1 MIDFS
6 RLDSFNDVIEAPADR
21 AGVREIALAL
31 IDPDPD
37 QPRKNFDS
45 AKLAELAQSIKV
57 YGVIQP
63 VVVKTAGSRF
73 MLVSGERRW
82 RAAALAQLETIPVVV
97 RDDLSVRAQVV
108 ENLQRDDLTPF
119 ELFRA
124 IAAELDGGTTQK
136 ELAEAYGKSKQW
148 ISDYASVAK
157 MPPALQ
163 DALRDGRANDISALN
178 TLSRLHKQAPEQV
191 EKLASS
197 EAPITRHLVNQ
208 LADSLARKATGADDA
223 GAAAGAAPGK
233 AAPKT
238 KPEPKAAGT
247 QGGVEDDNNDGE
259 GGGDVGA
266 LPSSGVADNGEG
278 LDVGGRGPAAVP
290 GAGEGSTKA
299 DDYTPPKAL
308 PQDLPVGIKV
318 QYEGDTYWLRYDR
331 QKDEGGRRLVMIA
344 THTGL
349 TLYAPMADMVLA
361 AIYPHHMAD

>member
-45 AKLAELAQSIKV
+45 TKLAELAQSIKV

-223 GAAAGAAPGK
+223 STGAAPGK

-238 KPEPKAAGT
+238 KPEPKAAGA
-247 QGGVEDDNNDGE
+247 QSGAGEDD
-259 GGGDVGA
+259 GA
-266 LPSSGVADNGEG
+266 GAPPSSGVADNGEG

-290 GAGEGSTKA
+290 GAGDGSTKA
-299 DDYTPPKAL
+299 GDDYTPPKAL

-331 QKDEGGRRLVMIA
+331 QKDEAGRRLVMIA
-344 THTGL
+344 TDTGL
-349 TLYAPMADMVLA
+349 TLYAPMADLVIE
-361 AIYPHHMAD
+361 AIYPHHTGE

>member
-6 RLDSFNDVIEAPADR
+6 RLDSFSDVVEAPADR

-37 QPRKNFDS
+37 QPRKTFDQ

-57 YGVIQP
+57 HGVIQP
-63 VVVKTAGSRF
+63 VVVKTAGPRF
-73 MLVSGERRW
+73 MLISGERRW

-119 ELFRA
+119 ELFRV
-124 IAAELDGGTTQK
+124 IATELDGGATQK

-178 TLSRLHKQAPEQV
+178 ALSRLHKQAPEQV
-191 EKLASS
+191 EQLASS

-208 LADSLARKATGADDA
+208 LSESLARKATGANDA
-223 GAAAGAAPGK
+223 GADPGK
-233 AAPKT
+233 ALGKIKT
-238 KPEPKAAGT
+238 EPKAAGA
-247 QGGVEDDNNDGE
+247 QSGAGEDD
-259 GGGDVGA
+259 GA
-266 LPSSGVADNGEG
+266 GAPPSSGVADNGEG

-290 GAGEGSTKA
+290 GAGAGAGDGSTKA
-299 DDYTPPKAL
+299 GDDYTPPKAL

-331 QKDEGGRRLVMIA
+331 QKDEAGRRLVMIA
-344 THTGL
+344 TDTGL
-349 TLYAPMADMVLA
+349 TLYAPMADLVIE
-361 AIYPHHMAD
+361 AIYPHHTGE

>member
-6 RLDSFNDVIEAPADR
+6 RLDSFNDVIDAPADR

-37 QPRKNFDS
+37 QPRKNFDPT
-45 AKLAELAQSIKV
+45 KLAELAQSIKV

-63 VVVKTAGSRF
+63 VVVKTAGARF

-223 GAAAGAAPGK
+223 GAGTGAAPGK

-238 KPEPKAAGT
+238 KPDPKASGAQAG
-247 QGGVEDDNNDGE
+247 DDGE
-259 GGGDVGA
+259 QDAGA
-266 LPSSGVADNGEG
+266 GVPPSSGVADNGEG
-278 LDVGGRGPAAVP
+278 LDIGGRGPAAVSGSGQ
-290 GAGEGSTKA
+290 GAAKA
-299 DDYTPPKAL
+299 GDDYTPPKAL

-318 QYEGDTYWLRYDR
+318 EYDGDTYWLRYDR
-331 QKDEGGRRLVMIA
+331 QKDEGGQRLVMIA
-344 THTGL
+344 TDTGL
-349 TLYAPMADMVLA
+349 TLYAPMADLVLA
-361 AIYPHHMAD
+361 AIYPHHTA